1 MASSHLTTHFTNFY
15 ANGSNVDLG
24 TRLFNN
30 CQIVR

>member
-1 MASSHLTTHFTNFY
+1 MESSHLTAHFTNFY